1 MLFSSRELTFNKSN
15 SAFPPWFLTDSL
27 FASRLHFRASSAL
40 KEESSFFPLS
50 FFRSVCMWSVVWL
63 CPVLCGPRLLYPW
76 NFPGNYTGVGCHFL
90 LQGIFLTQGSSL
102 GLLSLLHWQAG
113 FSLLAPPGKPTE
125 AWEGVIDRICV
136 HGIDWQNRAGVESSV
151 YHGVIK
157 SIIQL
162 QDS

>member
-1 MLFSSRELTFNKSN
+1 MH
-15 SAFPPWFLTDSL
+15 W
-27 FASRLHFRASSAL
+27 AL
-40 KEESSFFPLS
+40 WRWMCALLRPT
-50 FFRSVCMWSVVWL
+50 
-63 CPVLCGPRLLYPW
+63 LCGPKIVAHQALLPMEFSRQEYR
-76 NFPGNYTGVGCHFL
+76 VGCHFL